1 MKKDFTKLIG
11 PGIIILLALCIAGAV
26 WFSQPWVTASE
37 TLPMNPSAEL
47 QKIEN
52 QIAPSST
59 QVNDREIIVVTN
71 HLIGYSDGKIG
82 GHALYA
88 WRYTATYAVD
98 GTQFIVK
105 TSAYTP
111 LIISLYENYV
121 KVDQPSEGG
130 MTKNPYSIFP
140 RKIQF
145 ILANIDQH
153 NATYTKVQQA
163 SAKIATDYFKTMNI
177 TPR

>member
-1 MKKDFTKLIG
+1 MKKLPKISVKD
-11 PGIIILLALCIAGAV
+11 GIIVLLALGIAGAV
-26 WFSQPWVTASE
+26 WFSQPWVTVSE
-37 TLPMNPSAEL
+37 TLPTNPSAEL

-59 QVNDREIIVVTN
+59 QVSDREIIIVTN
-71 HLIGYSDGKIG
+71 QLIGYSDGKIG
-82 GHALYA
+82 GHELYVQ
-88 WRYTATYAVD
+88 RYTATYAVD

-111 LIISLYENYV
+111 IIISLYENYV

-130 MTKNPYSIFP
+130 MTKNPYAIFP
-140 RKIQF
+140 RKIQSLLTD
-145 ILANIDQH
+145 ITKH
-153 NATYTKVQQA
+153 NDTYTKIQQE
-163 SAKIATDYFKTMNI
+163 SAKIATEYFKSMNV